1 MLWVFS
7 ALFARPNEKLNDY
20 IEQHSAQWDEII
32 SINSTSN
39 VKQISKITRFNTD
52 TDIKKSFSLT
62 IFSQKIAKIEEKLPQ
77 LLRLEEDF
85 WLSIE

>member
-1 MLWVFS
+1 M
-7 ALFARPNEKLNDY
+7 
-20 IEQHSAQWDEII
+20 
-32 SINSTSN
+32 
-39 VKQISKITRFNTD
+39 KQISKITRFNTD